1 MRLNPCRLFT
11 VVFAVCGLGECVIG
25 LAGWFNDLPHALATA
40 LFCTLAAACCHL
52 LDPARLP

>member
-1 MRLNPCRLFT
+1 MRRTPSRRRRLLW
-11 VVFAVCGLGECVIG
+11 AVGGGGECVVG

-40 LFCTLAAACCHL
+40 LFCTLAAACSHL

>member
-1 MRLNPCRLFT
+1 MRLNPFRLLT
-11 VVFAVCGLGECVIG
+11 VVFAVCGLGECVVG
-25 LAGWFNDLPHALATA
+25 LAGWFNDLPHALAIA

>member
-1 MRLNPCRLFT
+1 MRLNPCRLLM
-11 VVFAVCGLGECVIG
+11 VVFAVCGLGECVVG
-25 LAGWFNDLPHALATA
+25 LAGCFDDLPHALATA

>member
-1 MRLNPCRLFT
+1 MRLFT

-40 LFCTLAAACCHL
+40 LFCTLAAACSHL